1 MASTFIGEEYIED
14 AKSDVG
20 KVIGY
25 KCTLCDCR
33 FNDVVARTAHVKG
46 RRHRL
51 NYKVFICF
59 PLFTFNFRNI
69 NLFNIRRKVI
79 DFITKRSIMNKRKV
93 VDYIMKRKV
102 FDYRKWDIIVN
113 EYFII

>member
-1 MASTFIGEEYIED
+1 MSCHMSATILAERLSLNVFVIGEEYIED
-14 AKSDVG
+14 VKSDVG

-51 NYKVFICF
+51 NYKVISF
-59 PLFTFNFRNI
+59 
-69 NLFNIRRKVI
+69 
-79 DFITKRSIMNKRKV
+79 
-93 VDYIMKRKV
+93 
-102 FDYRKWDIIVN
+102 
-113 EYFII
+113 

>member
-1 MASTFIGEEYIED
+1 M
-14 AKSDVG
+14 KSDVG

-51 NYKVFICF
+51 NYKVKTLLLKFLVE
-59 PLFTFNFRNI
+59 PTPDQLH
-69 NLFNIRRKVI
+69 L
-79 DFITKRSIMNKRKV
+79 
-93 VDYIMKRKV
+93 
-102 FDYRKWDIIVN
+102 
-113 EYFII
+113 

>member
-1 MASTFIGEEYIED
+1 M
-14 AKSDVG
+14 KSDVG

-51 NYKVFICF
+51 NYKVKT
-59 PLFTFNFRNI
+59 LLLNNA
-69 NLFNIRRKVI
+69 NSL
-79 DFITKRSIMNKRKV
+79 
-93 VDYIMKRKV
+93 
-102 FDYRKWDIIVN
+102 
-113 EYFII
+113 